1 MKQYKKYV
9 IPYKSAFILGP
20 IFMIVEVLGE
30 IILPK
35 LMSMIINYG
44 CGQDVTVAAK
54 GPAYII
60 GIGAAM
66 IGTALLMM
74 MGGVLGAYFAVKASV
89 NFAGDLRRDVFA
101 KVQKFS
107 FANIEKFSTG
117 SLVTRLTNDITNIQN
132 VLSMGLRMLL
142 RAPGMLIGGLIMAFL
157 MNAKLALVFCVV
169 IPVLIIALAFV
180 MKTAFPRF
188 DVMQTKIDGLN
199 SRIQENITNQRV
211 VKSFVRDDF
220 EKETFDRANNE
231 LKDKTLRAMKVVIL
245 TMPIMT
251 LAMNLTVM
259 AVVWFGGQQI
269 LIGDMPVGNLTAFTT
284 YVTQILMSLMMVSMI
299 MIQGSRAMASSHRI
313 LEVLDTD
320 IDLNDDNA
328 SEKDRLVTSG
338 EIEFKNVCFRYYK
351 KHKKNVLQNINFTA
365 KPGEVVG
372 IIGSTG
378 SGKSSLVQLIP
389 RLYDCDEGEV
399 LVDGVNVKEYSLN
412 HLRDGVAMVLQKNTL
427 FSGDIYENLRWG
439 NENADEKTIA
449 QAAADAQADKFIRG
463 FREGYNTQ
471 LGQGGSNVSGGQKQR
486 LAIAGALAADTVT
499 VMWGATLVAR
509 LLIAFV
515 FPFKQPRKAMVV
527 MGVSCTIF
535 YILLVQARSQ
545 GAAIALLFAFA
556 FAMAGMNPTAVASAG
571 RMTSV
576 TSMGI
581 MLPVASSGAIL
592 MPWIIGIVAEKA
604 GLAAGMA
611 SNIVPCVG
619 LIIFTLLVAR
629 LPEE

>member
-320 IDLNDDNA
+320 IDLNDDTA

-427 FSGDIYENLRWG
+427 FSGSIMENLRWG
-439 NENADEKTIA
+439 DEEATDEQVKE
-449 QAAADAQADKFIRG
+449 AAKAAQADG
-463 FREGYNTQ
+463 FVSEFADGYDRE
-471 LGQGGSNVSGGQKQR
+471 LGQGGVNVSGGQKQR
-486 LAIAGALAADTVT
+486 LCIA
-499 VMWGATLVAR
+499 R
-509 LLIAFV
+509 
-515 FPFKQPRKAMVV
+515 
-527 MGVSCTIF
+527 
-535 YILLVQARSQ
+535 
-545 GAAIALLFAFA
+545 ALLRKPKILILDDSTSAVD
-556 FAMAGMNPTAVASAG
+556 TATEAQIRKSFS
-571 RMTSV
+571 T
-576 TSMGI
+576 T
-581 MLPVASSGAIL
+581 L
-592 MPWIIGIVAEKA
+592 KDTTK
-604 GLAAGMA
+604 
-611 SNIVPCVG
+611 
-619 LIIFTLLVAR
+619 LIIAQRISSVEDADRILVMDEGQIVGQGTHKELLESCETYQEIYYSQRSKEEVAG
-629 LPEE
+629 

>member
-427 FSGDIYENLRWG
+427 FSGSIMENLRWG
-439 NENADEKTIA
+439 DEEATDEQVKE
-449 QAAADAQADKFIRG
+449 AAKAAQADG
-463 FREGYNTQ
+463 FVSEFADGYDRE
-471 LGQGGSNVSGGQKQR
+471 LGQGGVNVSGGQKQR
-486 LAIAGALAADTVT
+486 LCIARALIKKPKILILDDSTSAVDT
-499 VMWGATLVAR
+499 ATEAQ
-509 LLIAFV
+509 I
-515 FPFKQPRKAMVV
+515 RK
-527 MGVSCTIF
+527 SFSTT
-535 YILLVQARSQ
+535 LKD
-545 GAAIALLFAFA
+545 
-556 FAMAGMNPTAVASAG
+556 T
-571 RMTSV
+571 T
-576 TSMGI
+576 
-581 MLPVASSGAIL
+581 
-592 MPWIIGIVAEKA
+592 K
-604 GLAAGMA
+604 
-611 SNIVPCVG
+611 
-619 LIIFTLLVAR
+619 LIIAQRISSVEDADRILVMDEGQIVGQGTHKELLESCETYQEIYYSQRSKEEVAG
-629 LPEE
+629 

>member
-351 KHKKNVLQNINFTA
+351 KHKKNVLQSINFTA

-412 HLRDGVAMVLQKNTL
+412 HLRDGVVMVLQKNTL
-427 FSGDIYENLRWG
+427 FSGSIMENLRWG
-439 NENADEKTIA
+439 DEEATDEQVKE
-449 QAAADAQADKFIRG
+449 AAKAAQADG
-463 FREGYNTQ
+463 FVSEFADGYDRE
-471 LGQGGSNVSGGQKQR
+471 LGQGGVNVSGGQKQR
-486 LAIAGALAADTVT
+486 LCIA
-499 VMWGATLVAR
+499 R
-509 LLIAFV
+509 
-515 FPFKQPRKAMVV
+515 
-527 MGVSCTIF
+527 
-535 YILLVQARSQ
+535 
-545 GAAIALLFAFA
+545 ALLKKPKILILDDSTSAVD
-556 FAMAGMNPTAVASAG
+556 TATEAQIRKSFS
-571 RMTSV
+571 T
-576 TSMGI
+576 T
-581 MLPVASSGAIL
+581 L
-592 MPWIIGIVAEKA
+592 KDTTK
-604 GLAAGMA
+604 
-611 SNIVPCVG
+611 
-619 LIIFTLLVAR
+619 LIIAQRISSVEDADRILVMDEGQIVGQGTHKELLESCETYQEIYYSQRSKEEVAG
-629 LPEE
+629 

>member
-269 LIGDMPVGNLTAFTT
+269 LIGNMPVGNLTAFTT

-378 SGKSSLVQLIP
+378 SGKSSLVQPIP

-427 FSGDIYENLRWG
+427 FSGSIMENLRWG
-439 NENADEKTIA
+439 DEEATDEQVKE
-449 QAAADAQADKFIRG
+449 AAKAAQADG
-463 FREGYNTQ
+463 FVSEFADGYDRE
-471 LGQGGSNVSGGQKQR
+471 LGQGGVNVSGGQKQR
-486 LAIAGALAADTVT
+486 LCIA
-499 VMWGATLVAR
+499 R
-509 LLIAFV
+509 
-515 FPFKQPRKAMVV
+515 
-527 MGVSCTIF
+527 
-535 YILLVQARSQ
+535 
-545 GAAIALLFAFA
+545 ALLKKPKILILDDSTSAVD
-556 FAMAGMNPTAVASAG
+556 TATEAQIRKSFS
-571 RMTSV
+571 T
-576 TSMGI
+576 T
-581 MLPVASSGAIL
+581 L
-592 MPWIIGIVAEKA
+592 KDTTK
-604 GLAAGMA
+604 
-611 SNIVPCVG
+611 
-619 LIIFTLLVAR
+619 LIIAQRISSVEDADRILVMDEGQIVGQGTHKELLESCETYQEIYYSQRSKEEVAG
-629 LPEE
+629 

>member
-269 LIGDMPVGNLTAFTT
+269 LIGNMPVGNLTAFTT

-427 FSGDIYENLRWG
+427 FSGSIMENLRWG
-439 NENADEKTIA
+439 DEEATDEQVKE
-449 QAAADAQADKFIRG
+449 AAKAAQADG
-463 FREGYNTQ
+463 FVSEFADGYDRE
-471 LGQGGSNVSGGQKQR
+471 LGQGGVNVSGGQKQR
-486 LAIAGALAADTVT
+486 LCIA
-499 VMWGATLVAR
+499 R
-509 LLIAFV
+509 
-515 FPFKQPRKAMVV
+515 
-527 MGVSCTIF
+527 
-535 YILLVQARSQ
+535 
-545 GAAIALLFAFA
+545 ALLKKPKILILDDSTSAVD
-556 FAMAGMNPTAVASAG
+556 TATEAQIRKSFS
-571 RMTSV
+571 T
-576 TSMGI
+576 T
-581 MLPVASSGAIL
+581 L
-592 MPWIIGIVAEKA
+592 KDTTK
-604 GLAAGMA
+604 
-611 SNIVPCVG
+611 
-619 LIIFTLLVAR
+619 LIIAQRISSVEDADRILVMDEGQIVGQGTHKELLESCETYQEIYYSQFKKTEDEKEGR
-629 LPEE
+629 

>member
-338 EIEFKNVCFRYYK
+338 EIEFKNVCFRDYK

-427 FSGDIYENLRWG
+427 FSGSIMENLRWG
-439 NENADEKTIA
+439 DEEATDEQVKE
-449 QAAADAQADKFIRG
+449 AAKAAQADG
-463 FREGYNTQ
+463 FVSEFADGYDRE
-471 LGQGGSNVSGGQKQR
+471 LGQGGVNVSGGQKQR
-486 LAIAGALAADTVT
+486 LCIA
-499 VMWGATLVAR
+499 R
-509 LLIAFV
+509 
-515 FPFKQPRKAMVV
+515 
-527 MGVSCTIF
+527 
-535 YILLVQARSQ
+535 
-545 GAAIALLFAFA
+545 ALLKKPKILILDDSTSAVD
-556 FAMAGMNPTAVASAG
+556 TATEAQIRKSFS
-571 RMTSV
+571 T
-576 TSMGI
+576 T
-581 MLPVASSGAIL
+581 L
-592 MPWIIGIVAEKA
+592 KDTTK
-604 GLAAGMA
+604 
-611 SNIVPCVG
+611 
-619 LIIFTLLVAR
+619 LIIAQRISSVEDADRILVMDEGQIVGQGTHKELLESCETYQEIYYSQRSKEEVAG
-629 LPEE
+629 

>member
-427 FSGDIYENLRWG
+427 FSGSIMENLRWG
-439 NENADEKTIA
+439 DEEATDEQVKE
-449 QAAADAQADKFIRG
+449 AAKAAQADG
-463 FREGYNTQ
+463 FVSEFADGYDRE
-471 LGQGGSNVSGGQKQR
+471 LGQGGVNVSGGQKQR
-486 LAIAGALAADTVT
+486 LCIA
-499 VMWGATLVAR
+499 R
-509 LLIAFV
+509 
-515 FPFKQPRKAMVV
+515 
-527 MGVSCTIF
+527 
-535 YILLVQARSQ
+535 
-545 GAAIALLFAFA
+545 ALLKKPKILILDDSTSAVDTATDAKIRRAFREEIQD
-556 FAMAGMNPTAVASAG
+556 T
-571 RMTSV
+571 T
-576 TSMGI
+576 
-581 MLPVASSGAIL
+581 
-592 MPWIIGIVAEKA
+592 K
-604 GLAAGMA
+604 
-611 SNIVPCVG
+611 
-619 LIIFTLLVAR
+619 LIIAQRISSVEDADRILVMDEGQIVGQGTHKELLESCETYQEIYYSQRSKEEVAG
-629 LPEE
+629 

>member
-142 RAPGMLIGGLIMAFL
+142 RAPGMLIGGLIMAFI
-157 MNAKLALVFCVV
+157 MNAKMALVFCVV

-220 EKETFDRANNE
+220 EKETFDQANNE

-427 FSGDIYENLRWG
+427 FSGSIMENLRWG
-439 NENADEKTIA
+439 DEEATDEQVKE
-449 QAAADAQADKFIRG
+449 AAKAAQADG
-463 FREGYNTQ
+463 FVSEFADGYDRE
-471 LGQGGSNVSGGQKQR
+471 LGQGGVNVSGGQKQR
-486 LAIAGALAADTVT
+486 LCIA
-499 VMWGATLVAR
+499 R
-509 LLIAFV
+509 
-515 FPFKQPRKAMVV
+515 
-527 MGVSCTIF
+527 
-535 YILLVQARSQ
+535 
-545 GAAIALLFAFA
+545 ALLKKPKILILDDSTSAVD
-556 FAMAGMNPTAVASAG
+556 TATEAQIRKSFS
-571 RMTSV
+571 T
-576 TSMGI
+576 T
-581 MLPVASSGAIL
+581 L
-592 MPWIIGIVAEKA
+592 KDTTK
-604 GLAAGMA
+604 
-611 SNIVPCVG
+611 
-619 LIIFTLLVAR
+619 LIIAQRISSVEDADRILVMDEGQIVGQGTHKELLESCETYQEIYYSQRSKEEVAG
-629 LPEE
+629 